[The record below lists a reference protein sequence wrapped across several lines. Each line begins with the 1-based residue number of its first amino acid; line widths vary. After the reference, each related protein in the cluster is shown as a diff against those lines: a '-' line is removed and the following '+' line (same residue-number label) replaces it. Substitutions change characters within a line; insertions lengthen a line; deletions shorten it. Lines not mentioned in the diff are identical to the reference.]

1 MATFKICVFK
11 HHQRKDNKFPVFI
24 RVCWKRKYSY
34 IRTEYYVVKQQIR
47 SRGATFEL
55 QDAFIINELNIRIAK
70 YETLK
75 ATKLKSNIEQYPA
88 RELAD
93 YFKKESLPGTD
104 TSIDFVEFS
113 LRYAGTVKHS
123 TAKTLRRSVNAMID
137 YCNGRTRIAISEIT
151 ARFLEGFDRYLRTT
165 RTIRRKDQ
173 RGNMVTTTRAGLSDV
188 GVWDYMTAVK
198 TLFNAAIREYNDEDR
213 GEIRI
218 AHYPFRTY
226 KPRKVPET
234 AKRVLTIEQIRS
246 IYEINVAKLATKRS
260 ILARD
265 IFMLSFLLAGMNL
278 ADMYYLKAKD
288 YKAGRISYCRQKTKD
303 RRQDRAFISIKVFP
317 EAEQYIKK
325 YRDPK
330 GEHLFCFSS
339 LYSTYDTF
347 TANINKGLKV
357 VAAAVEI
364 NEDLSSYYAR
374 FSFAT
379 IARNNCGVSRDDI
392 DLALV
397 HANQSLKMTD
407 RYIKKDWSR
416 VDAVIRKMIDCLL
429 EESLPIPEHIPP
441 AGQEPVG

>member
-11 HHQRKDNKFPVFI
+11 HHRRKDNKFPVFI
-24 RVCWKRKYSY
+24 RVCWKRKYAY
-34 IRTEYYVVKQQIR
+34 IKTEYYVVKSQIR
-47 SRGATFEL
+47 TRGATFEL
-55 QDAFIINELNIRIAK
+55 QDAYIINELNIRIAK

-75 ATKLKSNIEQYPA
+75 VTKLKSNIEQYTA
-88 RELAD
+88 GELAE

-104 TSIDFVEFS
+104 TSIDFIEFS
-113 LRYAGTVKHS
+113 LGYCETVKHS

-137 YCNGRTRIAISEIT
+137 YCNGRNKIAISEIS

-165 RTIRRKDQ
+165 RTLRRKDQ
-173 RGNMVTTTRAGLSDV
+173 RGNIVTTTRNGLSDA

-234 AKRVLTIEQIRS
+234 AKKVLTIEQIRS
-246 IYEINVAKLATKRS
+246 IYEINAAKLSTKRS
-260 ILARD
+260 ALARD
-265 IFMLSFLLAGMNL
+265 VFMLSFLLAGINL
-278 ADMYYLKAKD
+278 ADIYALKAKD

-303 RRQDRAFISIKVFP
+303 KRQDRAFISVKVFP
-317 EAEQYIKK
+317 EAEQYIKW
-325 YRDPK
+325 YRDPR
-330 GEHLFCFSS
+330 GESLFCFAS
-339 LYSTYDTF
+339 LYSSFDIF
-347 TANINKGLKV
+347 QANINKGLKV
-357 VAAAVEI
+357 VAAAAEI
-364 NEDLSSYYAR
+364 NEDLTSYYAR

-379 IARNNCGVSRDDI
+379 IARNNCDVSRDDI

-416 VDAVIRKMIDCLL
+416 VDEVIRKVIDCLTS
-429 EESLPIPEHIPP
+429 EVLPGPEHIPL
-441 AGQEPVG
+441 AGQEPVS